1 LVHQTIFL
9 IETGFDSKLAATA
22 LALFGL
28 FRIVGQIVIGALSD
42 RIGREWAWTISLLG
56 YVACYACL
64 LGLNIMLSLLLLHL
78 MVAVQGLLGFGLAS
92 IYGAV
97 SAEVFAGPKFATIFA
112 LAKLDGNLGT
122 GAGPWITEHIFDNT
136 GSYEMAF

>member
-1 LVHQTIFL
+1 MIMPLPL
-9 IETGFDSKLAATA
+9 L
-22 LALFGL
+22 LYL
-28 FRIVGQIVIGALSD
+28 IVI
-42 RIGREWAWTISLLG
+42 
-56 YVACYACL
+56 
-64 LGLNIMLSLLLLHL
+64 
-78 MVAVQGLLGFGLAS
+78 VQGFLGFGLAS